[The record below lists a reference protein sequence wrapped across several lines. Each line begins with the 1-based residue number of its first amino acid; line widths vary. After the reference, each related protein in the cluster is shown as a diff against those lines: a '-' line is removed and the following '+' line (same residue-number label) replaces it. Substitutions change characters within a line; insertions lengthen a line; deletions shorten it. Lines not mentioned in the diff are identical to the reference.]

1 MTEDTINGAQM
12 LLERIDAEL
21 AKKKLTADRRLLL
34 EIKQYNLRYTVQ
46 MRTDIAV
53 LKKHDILQRMQT
65 NPKLS
70 FAIVILLL
78 LLNGMVNWAGI
89 RRPLLQ
95 TIIYQ
100 VTGMLLPIDS
110 IP

>member
-21 AKKKLTADRRLLL
+21 SKKKLTADRRLLL
-34 EIKQYNLRYTVQ
+34 EIQQYNLRYTVQ
-46 MRTDIAV
+46 MRTDIAN
-53 LKKHDILQRMQT
+53 LKKHDIIQRMQE

-70 FAIVILLL
+70 FAIIIMLLL
-78 LLNGMVNWAGI
+78 VNGMVNWAGI
-89 RRPLLQ
+89 RKPIIQ

-100 VTGMLLPIDS
+100 VSGVLLPIDA